1 MQNSIIWDKCVLCQ
15 KDSGE
20 LLQCPAESNRKD
32 VGAGYKT
39 LGSNTSKFQ
48 ELGYMPIPLNIKVL
62 EEGNGIEHCLLKH
75 EARWNKSCN
84 SKFNKT
90 ELKRAEKRLFSSSE
104 ETDGYPMKY
113 TRKSVQLSSLSSL
126 LCFFCDKCTGQI

>member
-1 MQNSIIWDKCVLCQ
+1 MQSSIIWDKCVLCQ
-15 KDSGE
+15 KDSAE

-39 LGSNTSKFQ
+39 LASNISKFQ

-75 EARWNKSCN
+75 EARWHKSCN

-90 ELKRAEKRLFSSSE
+90 ELKRAE
-104 ETDGYPMKY
+104 ETDVCPKKY
-113 TRKSVQLSSLSSL
+113 TRKSVQSSSLSSRGGSTVL
-126 LCFFCDKCTGQI
+126 SEECLITRHL